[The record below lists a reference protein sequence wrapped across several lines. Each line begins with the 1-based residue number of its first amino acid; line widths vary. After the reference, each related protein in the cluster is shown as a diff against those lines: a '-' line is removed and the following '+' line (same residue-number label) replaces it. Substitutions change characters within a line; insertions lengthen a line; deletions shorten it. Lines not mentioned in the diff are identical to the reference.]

1 MKERDLSALLKSEL
15 NRRLND
21 NPSYSLRSFA
31 RSLKMDPSTLSKVLN
46 GRRKLGPR
54 AKETLMS
61 KFGVESGG
69 AREYFDQINDEDF
82 NQIPEWYDTAILEQI
97 TVTGFKATRSSLA
110 KVFDLELIQIDSAL
124 ERLKALNLIRISSS
138 GLVKDAT
145 SGQTTNIDPPTT
157 TVAKRNLQKQF
168 LKKAIQS
175 IDLDP
180 LDERDM
186 TTITCAIDVEK
197 IGEAKARIKAF
208 RREMADFL
216 TSGRKSNRTY
226 NMTIAFYPVTK
237 NLKNKKE

>member
-1 MKERDLSALLKSEL
+1 MKERDLSAILKSEL

-31 RSLKMDPSTLSKVLN
+31 RFLKMDPSTLSKVLN
-46 GRRKLGPR
+46 GQRKIGSR
-54 AKETLMS
+54 ARETLMS
-61 KFGVESGG
+61 KFGIEPGG
-69 AREYFDQINDEDF
+69 AEEYFDQINDKDF
-82 NQIPEWYDTAILEQI
+82 DQIPEWYDTAILEQI

-110 KVFDLELIQIDSAL
+110 KVFDLELSQIDSAL
-124 ERLKALNLIRISSS
+124 ARLKTLSLIRVSRS

-145 SGQTTNIDPPTT
+145 SGQTTNIDPRTT
-157 TVAKRNLQKQF
+157 TAVKRSLQKQF

-197 IGEAKARIKAF
+197 IAEAKARIKAF

-226 NMTIAFYPVTK
+226 NMTIAFYPLTK
-237 NLKNKKE
+237 NFKDKE